1 MITDNVRER
10 EPEPEAW
17 SDQLKRVEET
27 IDRVGR
33 ALNVNY
39 PHAVDRPTLQD
50 VRDELTRLRSVLEYD
65 VELTNRVHAELL
77 DRVQRA
83 EHDRDWLR
91 GQLTGLL
98 AGVQLKLGDDR

>member
-27 IDRVGR
+27 VDRVGR

-50 VRDELTRLRSVLEYD
+50 VRDELTRLRSVIEDD
-65 VELTNRVHAELL
+65 VKLGDRAHAELL
-77 DRVQRA
+77 ERVRRA
-83 EHDRDWLR
+83 ENERDWLR
-91 GQLTGLL
+91 RELTGLL
-98 AGVQLKLGDDR
+98 ASVQLKLGDDR